1 MSPEPSHGLCS
12 GQQPGNDV
20 SFKLKSHYHTDSTGD
35 QHNDVAIKQNTDGMC
50 MNLDCQVGSLDID
63 SAGNCPKGQVQIS
76 YWQNSDCSGQ
86 WYGYGYGN
94 RGTCRGLWKDGY
106 KTKSVWLRCAEQ
118 SQDCVSKGS
127 CKADPEP
134 SSNLC

>member
-1 MSPEPSHGLCS
+1 MSLGLSHGICS
-12 GQQPGNDV
+12 GQHLGNDV
-20 SFKLKSHYHTDSTGD
+20 SFKLKSHYLTDCTGD
-35 QHNDVAIKQNTDGMC
+35 QHNDFTIKQNTDGMC

-63 SAGNCPKGQVQIS
+63 SAGNCPNGQVQIS

-118 SQDCVSKGS
+118 SQDCVSKSS
-127 CKADPEP
+127 CKSDPEP